1 MATGAMASYR
11 TLLKMGDGAT
21 PTEAFATIAEVKDIK
36 GPKLKSDLEDA
47 TSHDST
53 DGWKEYIPTLIEGG
67 EITFDL
73 QFVPTGAT
81 HSYVTGLVKLW
92 VDRTLR
98 NFQLIFPDATVW
110 LMPCYVTGVDMEN
123 TLKGL
128 SRADVTMQVSGKP
141 TLA

>member
-1 MATGAMASYR
+1 MATGATASYR

-21 PTEAFATIAEVKDIK
+21 PEVFATIAEVKDIK
-36 GPKLKSDLEDA
+36 GPKMKADTEDA

-53 DGWKEYIPTLIEGG
+53 DGWKEFIPTLIEGG
-67 EITFDL
+67 EVTFDI

-81 HSYVTGLVKLW
+81 HSYVAGLAKLL

-98 NFQLIFPDATVW
+98 NFQLVFPDATTWV
-110 LMPCYVTGVDMEN
+110 LPAYVTGFEPEN
-123 TLKGL
+123 TLKGI
-128 SRADVTMQVSGKP
+128 SKADITLQISGKP